1 MQGKMEQQFEFYSLL
16 NFQLIRYMYK
26 IFMSVYLKTFLNFS
40 AELLEIYKLF
50 YGMT

>member
-16 NFQLIRYMYK
+16 NDQLIRYK
-26 IFMSVYLKTFLNFS
+26 IFMSVHLKTFLNFS